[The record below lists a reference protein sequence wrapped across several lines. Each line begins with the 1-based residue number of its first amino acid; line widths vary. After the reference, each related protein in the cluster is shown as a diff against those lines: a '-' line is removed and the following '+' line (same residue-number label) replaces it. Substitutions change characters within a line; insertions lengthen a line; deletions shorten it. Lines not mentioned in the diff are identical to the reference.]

1 MKKNGW
7 VDVLIIS
14 VLGVLSIILPTFILQ
29 DVKQYESPLFS
40 IIRTGIEGFSVWSII
55 FLFSTGFGMK
65 FYTKLSGW
73 KIGLS
78 TMALFPI
85 MAMMEMIVDSNSH
98 NMFPF
103 EFIVYAITTIPG
115 IIGAY
120 IAQVVQKALVK
131 N

>member
-14 VLGVLSIILPTFILQ
+14 VLGVLSIILPTLLQ
-29 DVKQYESPLFS
+29 DLKQYESPLFP
-40 IIRTGIEGFSVWSII
+40 IIRTGIEGFSVLSII
-55 FLFSTGFGMK
+55 FLFSTGFGMR

-85 MAMMEMIVDSNSH
+85 MAIIEMIVDSTSH